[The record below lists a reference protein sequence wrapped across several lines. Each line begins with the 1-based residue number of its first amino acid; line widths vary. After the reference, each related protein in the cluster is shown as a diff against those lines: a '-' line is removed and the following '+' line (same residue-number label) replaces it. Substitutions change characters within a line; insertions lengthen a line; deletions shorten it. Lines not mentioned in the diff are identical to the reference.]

1 MPLSARRIAG
11 TAATVATL
19 FVSQCAVANVVH
31 IETSS
36 LTFDTSWSREAE
48 TLVSDV
54 KGAATF
60 SLVNVVSALRYPGQF
75 NYFNDYEGVFRL
87 SARDGYKVTGYT
99 LTGGLFGSVYV
110 GRSPDG
116 SGRPGGADTSAA
128 FMSRAQ
134 DAVTG
139 ETLAQHGWSS
149 ANLQGNVDFSY
160 YSGVL
165 NRTGAFN
172 LSVDGYA
179 YGQASPAVWTTFEPE
194 VGPVNHY
201 DFSRA
206 EVGLKDPLLLTVY
219 TEALAVAV
227 PEPHTFALTLTGL
240 ALLAGVVRRRRRP
253 AHTRFS

>member
-1 MPLSARRIAG
+1 MTLSARHIAI
-11 TAATVATL
+11 TAAL
-19 FVSQCAVANVVH
+19 FASQCAYANVVH
-31 IETSS
+31 IETSG
-36 LTFDTSWSREAE
+36 LTFDTSWSPQAE

-54 KGAATF
+54 NGAATF
-60 SLVNVVSALRYPGQF
+60 SLVNAVSSLRFPFQF
-75 NYFNDYEGVFRL
+75 NYFNDYAGVFQL
-87 SARDGYKVTGYT
+87 SARNGYKVTGYT
-99 LTGGLFGSVYV
+99 LSGGLFGTVYV

-116 SGRPGGADTSAA
+116 FGRPGGADTSAGV
-128 FMSRAQ
+128 MSRAQ

-139 ETLAQHGWSS
+139 ETLVQHGWWG
-149 ANLQGNVDFSY
+149 ANLQGNADFSFH
-160 YSGVL
+160 SGVL

-172 LSVDGYA
+172 ISFDGYA
-179 YGQASPAVWTTFEPE
+179 YGQASPAIWTTYEPE
-194 VGPVNHY
+194 IGAVNHY

-253 AHTRFS
+253 ARAQA